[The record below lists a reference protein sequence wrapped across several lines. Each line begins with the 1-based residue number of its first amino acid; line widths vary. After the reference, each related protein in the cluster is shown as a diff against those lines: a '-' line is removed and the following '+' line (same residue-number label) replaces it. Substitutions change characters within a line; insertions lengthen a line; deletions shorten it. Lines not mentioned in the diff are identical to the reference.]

1 MKSRTVAALLVS
13 LAFGLPS
20 FAAAG
25 VKTEAPQTQVSPD
38 RDAWVNRIR
47 EAREQL
53 TTAQARYATA
63 MRNYGQMMHRRRERG
78 QEKLDVLAA
87 REAARTEVTE
97 AQQRVDA
104 LREEA
109 RRAGVPPGW
118 LRDAMAGPD
127 PAAPAN

>member
-1 MKSRTVAALLVS
+1 MKNRTVAVLLVS

-20 FAAAG
+20 FAASG
-25 VKTEAPQTQVSPD
+25 VKPGDAHTQENPD
-38 RDAWVNRIR
+38 KAAWVSRIR
-47 EAREQL
+47 AANDQL
-53 TTAQARYATA
+53 AAAQVRYATA

-87 REAARTEVTE
+87 REATRTEVTE

-104 LREEA
+104 LNEEA

-118 LRDAMAGPD
+118 LREAMAGSD